1 VYTQNFDTLPNPGPA
16 SVNAGN
22 PVTLNS
28 IHYSLGNPYGFADPV
43 LASGNSGGLGIPDLA
58 GWYGAGSAG
67 SKFGATDGDQTTGG
81 QISFG
86 LPGSSNRA
94 LGLLATSST
103 GATAFGAKFVN
114 QTAQTLNS
122 LTVHVTGELW
132 RQSDLPKTLECY
144 YWIDPTGTAP
154 FSSSQTA
161 SLPDLNVS
169 FAVNAAAAGGVAV
182 DGTAAMNQSSLT
194 AANEAIADWPP
205 GAALWLV
212 WQMADSSGKAQG
224 LAVDNLSFSASTDT
238 ASPAVPLTFQ
248 TTPTNLVLSWFGVAG
263 QNYQLEYKNDL
274 AASNWAAVG
283 NPISGMG
290 VVIGLTNDFNQSAQR
305 FYRLRTI
312 P

>member
-1 VYTQNFDTLPNPGPA
+1 MNRKGSRRTRPRPYYGV
-16 SVNAGN
+16 
-22 PVTLNS
+22 
-28 IHYSLGNPYGFADPV
+28 LG
-43 LASGNSGGLGIPDLA
+43 
-58 GWYGAGSAG
+58 GAGF
-67 SKFGATDGDQTTGG
+67 FGA
-81 QISFG
+81 SFC
-86 LPGSSNRA
+86 
-94 LGLLATSST
+94 T

-154 FSSSQTA
+154 FSGTQTA

-182 DGTAAMNQSSLT
+182 DGTAAMNQISLT

-212 WQMADSSGKAQG
+212 WQMPDSTGKAQG
-224 LAVDNLSFSASTDT
+224 LAVDNLSFSAST
-238 ASPAVPLTFQ
+238 ASTPPSVPLSFQ

-274 AASNWAAVG
+274 AVSNWTAVG
-283 NPISGMG
+283 TPISGMG
-290 VVIGLTNDFNQSAQR
+290 VVIGLTNDFDQSAQR